1 MSLQRF
7 RREVVTASEDDT
19 VLSVAER
26 MRDLR
31 VGCVVVTRSDRPV
44 GILTDRDLALRVVAD
59 RRDAATT
66 KVSQVVTYDPM
77 VVELDADISSVTA
90 LVREHGV
97 RRFPIVDGSGALVG
111 IVTSNDLFV
120 LVGRELASLCAGL
133 EDPSDTTE
141 SR

>member
-19 VLSVAER
+19 VLAVVER

-31 VGCVVVTRSDRPV
+31 VGCVVVTRSGRPV
-44 GILTDRDLALRVVAD
+44 GILTDRDVALRVVAD

-97 RRFPIVDGSGALVG
+97 RRFPIVDPSGALVG

-120 LVGRELASLCAGL
+120 LVGRELANLCAGL

>member
-7 RREVVTASEDDT
+7 RREVVTASEDDS

-44 GILTDRDLALRVVAD
+44 GILTDRDVALRVVAD
-59 RRDAATT
+59 KRDASTT

-97 RRFPIVDGSGALVG
+97 RRFPIVDRSGALVG

-120 LVGRELASLCAGL
+120 LVGRELANLCAGL